1 MDNMS
6 KKGGGSLPLWGSMRW
21 NVHYPVFFCGIQKA
35 LPEVVPQHNRR
46 YNFCSIQKL
55 RKVNLG
61 ELRGAFHR
69 VFSGDLVLQR
79 EGDALNCTFGVDFG
93 TAFWRFENLRPV
105 GRRFFVKLDTF
116 LGQ

>member
-6 KKGGGSLPLWGSMRW
+6 KKGGVVCHFGDQCAGMSIIP
-21 NVHYPVFFCGIQKA
+21 YFFCGIQKA